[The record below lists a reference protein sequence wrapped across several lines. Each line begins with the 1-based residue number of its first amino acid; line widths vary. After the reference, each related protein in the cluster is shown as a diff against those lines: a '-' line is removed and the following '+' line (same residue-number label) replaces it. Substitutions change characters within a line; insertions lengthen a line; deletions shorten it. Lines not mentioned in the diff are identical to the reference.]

1 MEDGCSSERPVRFI
15 RIYSQ
20 RKLSAVVP
28 FWEFGGRQVQNL
40 ERSDCVLLAF
50 LDMPRCADW
59 RCLID
64 LSMRRLLW
72 YVTSHAGRP
81 HHLDANPPNSVN
93 AWWFC
98 HEETFPKAQETQ
110 AGSTSEVCPLCM
122 PPFVILVNLAT
133 KWSHLQKLQI
143 NPPIGFVS
151 YKVTHIIKDQ
161 HRCTGEPDLCFLAV
175 CNVSVIWEIQKN
187 YI

>member
-1 MEDGCSSERPVRFI
+1 MHLQNTFLGPNYSTALFPASPFIQLLSNTNKVLEDGCSSGRPVRFI

-20 RKLSAVVP
+20 RKLSAVVR

-98 HEETFPKAQETQ
+98 HEETFPKAQEAQ
-110 AGSTSEVCPLCM
+110 AGSTSEVCPHDASICNTCKSGHEMEPL
-122 PPFVILVNLAT
+122 PKLVYRAT
-133 KWSHLQKLQI
+133 YWI
-143 NPPIGFVS
+143 
-151 YKVTHIIKDQ
+151 
-161 HRCTGEPDLCFLAV
+161 C
-175 CNVSVIWEIQKN
+175 
-187 YI
+187 